1 MEKCARCGVDGE
13 RIRLFDVIY
22 EGEIANLCERCS
34 IIENVTVIKKP
45 SSSQLEEAE
54 RGEGVY
60 KRMKRL
66 AGITEKKP
74 DKTFF
79 VQDRLKEL
87 DSRPELELPEK
98 NRLNLIEHFHWE
110 IMRNRRRKGY
120 TQEKLSETLSES
132 LIVLQMLERGKLPE
146 NADRVLKKIEQ
157 LFQISLRKIGDRE
170 RMMQDGGIRRSPVLL
185 NQQGE
190 ELDIIP
196 EEEIERL
203 EEDFEE
209 PIERENLK
217 GVDFEKGELDLST
230 ANLSR
235 VRISDLKVLNKKK
248 VEATKQE
255 KFEEAKRIEQRQKL
269 VEARKEEL
277 RASKERESK
286 ELDKFLGGD
295 ELLKEDEVE
304 VEEEEI

>member
-1 MEKCARCGVDGE
+1 MERCARCGVDGE
-13 RIRLFDVIY
+13 RVRLFDVLY
-22 EGEIANLCERCS
+22 EGQVTNMCERCS
-34 IIENVTVIKKP
+34 IIENVTIIKKP
-45 SSSQLEEAE
+45 SPSQLEEAE

-66 AGITEKKP
+66 AGITDKKP

-79 VQDRLKEL
+79 VQDRLREL

-110 IMRNRRRKGY
+110 IMRNRRRKGF
-120 TQEKLSETLSES
+120 TQEKLSEALSEP
-132 LIVLQMLERGKLPE
+132 LVIIQMLERGKLPE

-170 RMMQDGGIRRSPVLL
+170 RMMRERSRSPVLL

-196 EEEIERL
+196 EPEIEKIEEEFEEIER
-203 EEDFEE
+203 E
-209 PIERENLK
+209 PLK

-235 VRISDLKVLNKKK
+235 VRISDLKVLNKRK

-269 VEARKEEL
+269 IEARKEEL
-277 RASKERESK
+277 RASKERESR
-286 ELDKFLGGD
+286 ELDRFLGGE
-295 ELLKEDEVE
+295 ELFKKDDVE
-304 VEEEEI
+304 VEDEEI